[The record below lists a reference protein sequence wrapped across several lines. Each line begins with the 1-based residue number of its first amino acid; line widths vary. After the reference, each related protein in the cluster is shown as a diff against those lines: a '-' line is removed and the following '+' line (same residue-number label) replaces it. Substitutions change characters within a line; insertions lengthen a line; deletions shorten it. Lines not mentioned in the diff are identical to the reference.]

1 MAIDVKPILR
11 AGVAA
16 QAATLALQNVR
27 VLKNKKPSSRRLLK
41 AGVTNIVGI
50 PLLRIQSQLIGQIV

>member
-1 MAIDVKPILR
+1 MAIDVKPILQ

-16 QAATLALQNVR
+16 QAAALALQNVR
-27 VLKNKKPSSRRLLK
+27 LFKKGKPSAKRLVK

-50 PLLRIQSQLIGQIV
+50 SLLRTQSQLIGSIV